1 MSVGRESLSYRVL
14 IVETGQIVSY
24 YRLFLR
30 WRRRQKDMEVRQKN
44 DFPLGGGFTT
54 SI

>member
-1 MSVGRESLSYRVL
+1 ML
-14 IVETGQIVSY
+14 IVETGQTVSY

-30 WRRRQKDMEVRQKN
+30 CRRRQKDMEVRQKN